1 MNHARE
7 AAHLQ
12 GNHGNTVGSSW
23 GDGRMSNFNASMPNF
38 NIQEFERSS
47 SAGNDG
53 STNASNTIPTKDGS
67 NIIVNVSSL
76 DKGGLGGRRAAG
88 MKKPGRQT
96 YRSSPAERAGMGPSA
111 HQLAAAQ
118 ASLQNPDST
127 HQHHQTQQQQVTFST
142 SSPKTH
148 TLPTSTN
155 TKWAAKKLTDS
166 QRLKRAANATI
177 KAAEAAAGHS
187 LPSLRQKKFPVRL
200 RKKMIKRKRPKQT
213 GVFSTFTLNK
223 DPDCSQYM
231 PYDDVSYPRLQK
243 QASGTDSMAE
253 LESMWMVGFLH
264 HNKKTKDDQSAKE
277 LQPFLR
283 LPGSDV
289 LPGRI
294 EKDLSR
300 VIERDMVEKK
310 EELTPRFE
318 EDAMGR
324 EKRDNRSKM
333 SEKESYR
340 LNELG
345 DELVT
350 KKRKIGKGSGMRFY
364 QAANYK
370 IKRVLRDKKPLKHPP
385 TMKSNLMERMFE
397 VERRETLAA
406 SVIQSFWHK
415 YLIMKQ
421 MQENFRKGS
430 KIKVIQALVR
440 GMITRKWLALWYKNR
455 FLMIIQ
461 WQARCRRYLSNKEVW
476 PLQERDQKAAV
487 KCQKA
492 VRMFLA
498 KCWAHWKRL
507 EVATERI
514 QCMWR
519 GCVARA
525 RCDKIW
531 LDKQVT
537 FMQKGARRMMARGKF
552 VEEKMEMDEAA
563 ALIERCWRGFWGRRR
578 KNELLYERETEQRQN
593 QTRLLKSEEQFMKD
607 YNFVLKRRLTRLGL
621 EEKNKELGE
630 KVRDMFAYVEEQE
643 FNYTELIKQRDAVS
657 PRAIEQ
663 GWVEELNVNIRDHRN
678 WITKYKLEC
687 LFDTGLEQRGVE
699 EEYGRRIKQ
708 ITDADKRRELY
719 SKWREEEL
727 EQIWKRQQ
735 RLVHEMEDHWKR
747 QKVADERRR
756 WGIQFFKPSGKPDKL
771 RRPGRP
777 WEQTAYAG
785 ADRNTFTGGA
795 ANLFAYN
802 NDHDKLRV
810 GSNESIDR
818 LMDKLQLQSYHNQ
831 VQQYE
836 ALLKPLASNM
846 QTAFTGGVDQVAMD
860 PGALQDI
867 GMPAAGDTP
876 RLPTPPAALPDF
888 GDYYENP
895 EDDPYEDPYFK
906 TDEEKKL
913 GSLPDYKTP
922 EERMKERMADKRRS
936 KFRKPI
942 SRLPW
947 QLLDELQSEKDRFTE
962 EKALGKLQQMKE
974 MREKEERKKKAKAK
988 EMGLDSDSD

>member
-1 MNHARE
+1 MNHAHE
-7 AAHLQ
+7 AAYTQ
-12 GNHGNTVGSSW
+12 GNHSHSVSESW
-23 GDGRMSNFNASMPNF
+23 GEDRLSHYSQSMPNL

-53 STNASNTIPTKDGS
+53 NSVGSQSNQIHTKDGG
-67 NIIVNVSSL
+67 NIITNVNTL
-76 DKGGLGGRRAAG
+76 DKNGIGGRRAAG

-96 YRSSPAERAGMGPSA
+96 YRSSPAERAGLGPSPQA
-111 HQLAAAQ
+111 LAAAK
-118 ASLQNPDST
+118 ASLQSNDAGGGK
-127 HQHHQTQQQQVTFST
+127 QQLQVTFNASAN
-142 SSPKTH
+142 KTVNI
-148 TLPTSTN
+148 SAGN
-155 TKWAAKKLTDS
+155 TKWAAKKLTDG
-166 QRLKRAANATI
+166 QRLKRAAQATI
-177 KAAEAAAGHS
+177 KAAEAAAGHP

-200 RKKMIKRKRPKQT
+200 RKKMSKRKRPVQK

-231 PYDDVSYPRLQK
+231 PYDDVSYPRLQQ
-243 QASGTDSMAE
+243 QAKGTDSMSE

-264 HNKKTKDDQSAKE
+264 HNKKTKDEESAKE
-277 LQPFLR
+277 LRPFLR
-283 LPGSDV
+283 LPGSEV
-289 LPGRI
+289 LPGRVERDLTKII
-294 EKDLSR
+294 EK
-300 VIERDMVEKK
+300 DMVEKK

-318 EDAMGR
+318 EDAQGR

-364 QAANYK
+364 QAANFK

-461 WQARCRRYLSNKEVW
+461 WQARCRRYMSNKKLW
-476 PLQERDQKAAV
+476 PLQERDQKAAI

-498 KCWAHWKRL
+498 KCWAYWKRL

-552 VEEKMEMDEAA
+552 VEEKAEMDEAA
-563 ALIERCWRGFWGRRR
+563 ALIERCWRGYWGRRK
-578 KNELLYERETEQRQN
+578 KNELLYARETEQRQN

-607 YNFVLKRRLTRLGL
+607 YIFVLRRRLKRLGL

-630 KVRDMFAYVEEQE
+630 KVKDMFAYVEEQE
-643 FNYTELIKQRDAVS
+643 FNYSELIKQRDAVS

-699 EEYGRRIKQ
+699 EEYDRRMKQ
-708 ITDADKRRELY
+708 ITDADKRRALY

-735 RLVHEMEDHWKR
+735 RLVYEMEDHWKR
-747 QKVADERRR
+747 QKIADERRR
-756 WGIQFFKPSGKPDKL
+756 WGVKFFKPSGKPDKL

-777 WEQTAYAG
+777 WSQSAYAG

-802 NDHDKLRV
+802 NDHTKLRV

-818 LMDKLQLQSYHNQ
+818 LMSKLQLQSYHNQ

-846 QTAFTGGVDQVAMD
+846 QTAFTGGKDQVEMD
-860 PGALQDI
+860 PSALQDL
-867 GMPAAGDTP
+867 GMPPAGETP
-876 RLPTPPAALPDF
+876 RLPTPPQDKLPDF
-888 GDYYENP
+888 GDHYENP

-906 TDEEKKL
+906 TSEEKKL

-922 EERMKERMADKRRS
+922 EERMMQRRADKRRS

-974 MREKEERKKKAKAK
+974 MREKEERRKKEKQK